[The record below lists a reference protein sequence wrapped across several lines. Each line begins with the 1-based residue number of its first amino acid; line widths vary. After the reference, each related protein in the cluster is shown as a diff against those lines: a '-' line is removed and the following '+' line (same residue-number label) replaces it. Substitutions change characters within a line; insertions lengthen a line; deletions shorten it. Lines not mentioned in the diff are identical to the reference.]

1 MDVLNIGAHRDRKL
15 FKTSTFHPFPC
26 SPIIAQSRTLQ
37 IANMPSMVIH
47 GVHEEE
53 LYVGQDGLQR
63 PYGLILRYASSSSAM
78 QTNLP
83 ELPDFSKTRDGNPA
97 SARPRRA
104 VPETGS
110 FGKSTRRSRSRTG
123 TPAAKQRE
131 DPTLAA
137 ADAIF
142 SQFFAQKTAD
152 KPESPQ
158 RKQSISS
165 ISQPSLSSAAPL
177 AQIDGNGGPSR
188 YAKKEPPKE
197 PTEVILR
204 GFKSSQQYAAI
215 REYERIGGRICE
227 DYPRDAPIEQRRYKS
242 DLRDPASMRRKPLTA
257 EEKAKAY
264 KFAGGEHWIKV
275 TFESAEA
282 AEVAVEAS
290 PQTIL
295 GHVVS
300 AELYRGVPPT
310 ADKANPVDGKQT
322 QSLGVASGSDARLGG
337 RSSST
342 LPRSFATPSMRE
354 IGRGGSSL
362 SPPDS
367 TNSSSH
373 TLDTA
378 TLSYT
383 SGTASS
389 ATVTGFRSSE
399 PGPAQGSPA
408 FCSKYIPTA
417 KRMKLLPAEQ
427 ALLPQ
432 QSFSKRVM
440 SKIPLISW
448 LSADIIGSAVP
459 RTEQGEFDW
468 DKASLYWRVMWW
480 VDKQTGWFDICGYD
494 KED

>member
-1 MDVLNIGAHRDRKL
+1 MPPLVLHNVAD
-15 FKTSTFHPFPC
+15 
-26 SPIIAQSRTLQ
+26 
-37 IANMPSMVIH
+37 
-47 GVHEEE
+47 EE
-53 LYVGQDGLQR
+53 LYVGQDGIQR
-63 PYGLILRYASSSSAM
+63 PYGLQFRYASSSSTM
-78 QTNLP
+78 RP
-83 ELPDFSKTRDGNPA
+83 SVPDFPDFSQNSNDGNPA
-97 SARPRRA
+97 PGRPRRA
-104 VPETGS
+104 VPESGS

-123 TPAAKQRE
+123 TPAAKRE

-142 SQFFAQKTAD
+142 SQFFAQKAAE
-152 KPESPQ
+152 KPEALQ

-165 ISQPSLSSAAPL
+165 LSQPNLSSAAPL
-177 AQIDGNGGPSR
+177 AQIDGNAGTSSR
-188 YAKKEPPKE
+188 YAKKEHPKE

-204 GFKSSQQYAAI
+204 GFKPTQQYAAI

-227 DYPRDAPIEQRRYKS
+227 DYPRDAPLEQRRYKS
-242 DLRDPASMRRKPLTA
+242 DLRDPASLRRKALTA

-295 GHVVS
+295 GHIVS

-310 ADKANPVDGKQT
+310 ADQANPVNGGQT
-322 QSLGVASGSDARLGG
+322 QSLGVASGLDARPG

-342 LPRSFATPSMRE
+342 LPRSFGTPSMRE
-354 IGRGGSSL
+354 IGRGTNSL

-399 PGPAQGSPA
+399 PAVIPQGSPA

-440 SKIPLISW
+440 SNIPLISW

-459 RTEQGEFDW
+459 RTEQGDFDW
-468 DKASLYWRVMWW
+468 VKASLYWKAVWW
-480 VDKQTGWFDICGYD
+480 IDSMTGWFDVCGSD

>member
-1 MDVLNIGAHRDRKL
+1 MPPLVLHNVTED
-15 FKTSTFHPFPC
+15 
-26 SPIIAQSRTLQ
+26 
-37 IANMPSMVIH
+37 
-47 GVHEEE
+47 E
-53 LYVGQDGLQR
+53 LYIGQDGVQR
-63 PYGLILRYASSSSAM
+63 PYGLYS
-78 QTNLP
+78 N
-83 ELPDFSKTRDGNPA
+83 DGNPVA
-97 SARPRRA
+97 AARPRRA
-104 VPETGS
+104 VAETGS

-123 TPAAKQRE
+123 TPAAKRE

-142 SQFFAQKTAD
+142 SQFFAQKAAE

-165 ISQPSLSSAAPL
+165 ISQPNLSAAPL
-177 AQIDGNGGPSR
+177 AQIDGNVGTSSR

-204 GFKSSQQYAAI
+204 GFKSTQQYAAI

-227 DYPRDAPIEQRRYKS
+227 DYPRDAPIEQRRFKS
-242 DLRDPASMRRKPLTA
+242 DLRDPASMRRRPLTA

-295 GHVVS
+295 GHIVA

-310 ADKANPVDGKQT
+310 ADRANPVDGKQT
-322 QSLGVASGSDARLGG
+322 QSLGVASGLGARPGP
-337 RSSST
+337 SSST
-342 LPRSFATPSMRE
+342 LPRSFTTPSMRE
-354 IGRGGSSL
+354 IGRGTNSL

-389 ATVTGFRSSE
+389 TTVTGVRSSE
-399 PGPAQGSPA
+399 STVPAQGSPA

-468 DKASLYWRVMWW
+468 VKASLYWKLVWW
-480 VDKQTGWFDICGYD
+480 VDSMTGWFDVCGND

>member
-1 MDVLNIGAHRDRKL
+1 M
-15 FKTSTFHPFPC
+15 P
-26 SPIIAQSRTLQ
+26 PIIMH
-37 IANMPSMVIH
+37 NVPDP
-47 GVHEEE
+47 E
-53 LYVGQDGLQR
+53 LYYGSDGIQR
-63 PYGLILRYASSSSAM
+63 PYGLYSRYGLSSTAM
-78 QTNLP
+78 PPPSLP
-83 ELPDFSKTRDGNPA
+83 ENFPDFSENRDDGNPA
-97 SARPRRA
+97 VVKPRRA
-104 VPETGS
+104 VAETGS

-123 TPAAKQRE
+123 TPAARQRE

-142 SQFFAQKTAD
+142 SQFFAQKAAE

-165 ISQPSLSSAAPL
+165 ISQPNLSSSAPL
-177 AQIDGNGGPSR
+177 GQIDGNAGSSSR

-242 DLRDPASMRRKPLTA
+242 DLRDQASMRRKPLTA

-295 GHVVS
+295 GHIIS

-310 ADKANPVDGKQT
+310 ADRANPVEEQT
-322 QSLGVASGSDARLGG
+322 PRGGRFTSQSLGAASGLGARPGP
-337 RSSST
+337 SSCT
-342 LPRSFATPSMRE
+342 LQRSFNTPSMRE
-354 IGRGGSSL
+354 IGRGTNSL

-389 ATVTGFRSSE
+389 ATVTGFRSDSS
-399 PGPAQGSPA
+399 GPAQGSPA
-408 FCSKYIPTA
+408 FCQRIPTA

-440 SKIPLISW
+440 SKIPLVSW

-459 RTEQGEFDW
+459 RTEMGDFDW
-468 DKASLYWRVMWW
+468 EKASLYWKMVWW
-480 VDKQTGWFDICGYD
+480 VDSLTGWFDVCGND

>member
-1 MDVLNIGAHRDRKL
+1 MAPLILHNVPD
-15 FKTSTFHPFPC
+15 
-26 SPIIAQSRTLQ
+26 
-37 IANMPSMVIH
+37 
-47 GVHEEE
+47 EE
-53 LYVGQDGLQR
+53 LYVGEDGIQR
-63 PYGLILRYASSSSAM
+63 PYAM
-78 QTNLP
+78 YFSRSVSNSCAMPP
-83 ELPDFSKTRDGNPA
+83 EIPVLPDFSSNDGNPTVV
-97 SARPRRA
+97 RPRRA
-104 VPETGS
+104 VAETGS

-123 TPAAKQRE
+123 TPAAKRE

-142 SQFFAQKTAD
+142 SQFLAQKAAE

-158 RKQSISS
+158 RKQSISAS
-165 ISQPSLSSAAPL
+165 ISQPNLSSTAPL
-177 AQIDGNGGPSR
+177 AQIDGNAGPSSR

-204 GFKSSQQYAAI
+204 GFKSTQQYAAI

-242 DLRDPASMRRKPLTA
+242 DLRDPASLRRKPLTA

-264 KFAGGEHWIKV
+264 KFAGGENWIKV

-295 GHVVS
+295 GHIVS

-310 ADKANPVDGKQT
+310 ADEANPANGKQRT
-322 QSLGVASGSDARLGG
+322 PRGDRLTSQSLGVTSGLDAQSAR
-337 RSSST
+337 RASST
-342 LPRSFATPSMRE
+342 LPRSFTTPSMRE
-354 IGRGGSSL
+354 IGRGTSSL

-367 TNSSSH
+367 NSSSH

-378 TLSYT
+378 TLSYA
-383 SGTASS
+383 SATASS
-389 ATVTGFRSSE
+389 ATLTGFPSSQTSV
-399 PGPAQGSPA
+399 PSQGELL
-408 FCSKYIPTA
+408 FCRKIPTA

-468 DKASLYWRVMWW
+468 DKASLYWKLVWW
-480 VDKQTGWFDICGYD
+480 VDSVTGWFDVCGND